1 LSVEET
7 VRTHRFPAQSTS
19 FVGREHELDELSKL
33 VPTTR
38 LLTLAGPGGAGKT
51 RLVCA
56 VGDRVA
62 QRFTDGAWFVDL
74 APVTDPTLVVSVIAS
89 ALDTPAAGDDD
100 SLASVLG
107 DTERLVVLDNC
118 EHVLEASSHVAAKVL
133 AACPGVT
140 FVATSREA
148 LGVAG
153 EVVWAVPA
161 MRIPPRSADLEE
173 LRDYDAVHLFTD
185 RAAMIDR
192 RFELTRI
199 NAEGVVRVVERLDG
213 IPLALELAAT
223 WTRMLT
229 PDEIATK
236 LDDRFRL
243 LTRGPADAPE
253 RHRTLRAAIDW
264 SYELL
269 RETQRVVL
277 GALSVFRGG
286 FTLDAAEAICT
297 NEDIADVDVLEALHD
312 LVDGNLVVADTSG
325 DASRYSMLETIR
337 EYADETLSD
346 DRRTALRDKHLE
358 WFRSFARR
366 GNAALGAEGGELWH
380 VRFDEDHDNIREA
393 LRWSL
398 NGGSPRVGL
407 DLAGSTAGYW
417 FLRAQLAEA
426 RTWLAQLIEATQ
438 REIDALPDVDQEL
451 LATLANGHHE
461 YARMALGVGDHVTAR
476 TAMGRADE
484 LLQSVDD
491 PTHATSKLYASVLDG
506 LAQLSMNEGNL
517 DDARRNSERSVEIL
531 RSIGERLNE
540 ARALTI
546 LGIIHVNQGDA
557 AGGKELIEQG
567 KELAREVG
575 DRVGVAN
582 ATIALGNALITSGDL
597 AEAKRTFEEA
607 LALCR
612 DVAAL
617 GGVAYAWHML
627 GTIAAHEGDL
637 SQAIALTQ
645 KALDQ
650 YIDLGVAELA
660 GSMALWAGSFALR
673 GGSVQRSAAA
683 YVRAIELAG
692 SAVAPWALEGLAEAA
707 ATAGVASD
715 AAVLLGAAS
724 LVRETSGRPADAND
738 LEMIGRAEAAAV
750 ERSGREAFDAA
761 YSSGRVLAF
770 DEAVD
775 VARALV
781 ASLEDARSQAADPRP
796 AFEREGEVWVVRFN
810 GRTSRVRDSK
820 GMQHLATLVS
830 APHREIHALDLVTG
844 PGAAGSGGHAPD
856 GDSSVI
862 ARGGDAGEM
871 LDAEARAAYEH
882 RLREL
887 QEEIEE
893 ADGFGDS
900 ARATRLRAEFDA
912 LVDELTRATGL
923 GGRSRKAASE
933 SERARLNVQRTLKAA
948 IKRLFEVDRALGR
961 HLDEAV
967 RTGTYCSYVPPHS
980 Q

>member
-1 LSVEET
+1 MH
-7 VRTHRFPAQSTS
+7 THRFPAKSTS
-19 FVGREHELDELSKL
+19 FVGREHELDELSTL

-56 VGDRVA
+56 VGERVA
-62 QRFTDGAWFVDL
+62 ERFTDGAWFVDL
-74 APVTDPTLVVSVIAS
+74 APVTDPTLITSVIAS
-89 ALDTPAAGDDD
+89 ALDAPAAADDD
-100 SLASVLG
+100 ALVAVLG
-107 DTERLVVLDNC
+107 DTERLIVLDNC
-118 EHVLEASSHVAAKVL
+118 EHLIEASAEIAAKLL

-140 FVATSREA
+140 LVATSREA

-153 EVVWAVPA
+153 EVVWAVPP
-161 MRIPPRSADLEE
+161 MEIPPHSTDVEE
-173 LRDYDAVHLFTD
+173 LRAYDAVHLFTD
-185 RAAMIDR
+185 RASMVDR
-192 RFELTRI
+192 RFELTTT

-229 PDEIATK
+229 PDEIASK

-269 RETQRVVL
+269 RETQRAVL

-286 FTLDAAEAICT
+286 FTLDAAEAVCT
-297 NEDIADVDVLEALHD
+297 DEHITVGDVLDALHD

-325 DASRYSMLETIR
+325 EVTRYSMLETIR

-346 DRRTALRDKHLE
+346 ERRKALRDRHLDR
-358 WFRSFARR
+358 FRSFAES

-398 NGGSPRVGL
+398 DGGSARVGL
-407 DLAGSTAGYW
+407 RLAGSTAGYW
-417 FLRAQLAEA
+417 FLRSQLAEA
-426 RTWLAQLIEATQ
+426 RTWLGQLIEATQ
-438 REIDALPDVDQEL
+438 LEIDALHDIDQEL
-451 LATLANGHHE
+451 VATLANGHHE
-461 YARMALGVGDHVTAR
+461 YARMAIGVGDHATAR
-476 TAMGRADE
+476 TAMARADE
-484 LLQSVDD
+484 LLKGVDD

-506 LAQLSMNEGNL
+506 LAQLSMSEGNL
-517 DDARRNSERSVEIL
+517 DDARMNSERSVEIL

-546 LGIIHVNQGDA
+546 LGIIHVNQGDGD
-557 AGGKELIEQG
+557 GGKELIEQG
-567 KELAREVG
+567 REVAREVG
-575 DRVGVAN
+575 DPVGVAN
-582 ATIALGNALITSGDL
+582 ATIALGNALIASGDL
-597 AEAKRTFEEA
+597 AGAKRTFEEA

-612 DVAAL
+612 EVAAL

-637 SQAIALTQ
+637 SQAIALTE
-645 KALDQ
+645 KALEQ
-650 YIDLGVAELA
+650 YVDLGVAELA
-660 GSMALWAGSFALR
+660 GNMALWAGSFALR
-673 GGSVQRSAAA
+673 AGSVQRSAAS
-683 YVRAIELAG
+683 YLRAIELAG
-692 SAVAPWALEGLAEAA
+692 GAVAPWALEGLAEAA

-724 LVRETSGRPADAND
+724 LVRETSGRPADTND
-738 LEMIGRAEAAAV
+738 LEMIGRAEAAAL

-761 YSSGRVLAF
+761 YSSGRILSF

-781 ASLEDARSQAADPRP
+781 ASLTDDGGGADDGRP
-796 AFEREGEVWVVRFN
+796 SFVREGEVWVVSFE
-810 GRTSRVRDSK
+810 GRTIRVRDSK

-830 APHREIHALDLVTG
+830 APGREIHALDLVAG
-844 PGAAGSGGHAPD
+844 PGAVATGGHAAD
-856 GDSSVI
+856 GDPSVV
-862 ARGGDAGEM
+862 ARGSDAGDM
-871 LDAEARAAYEH
+871 LDAEARSAYEH

-887 QEEIEE
+887 QDEIEE

-948 IKRLFEVDRALGR
+948 IKRLFEADRPLGR

-967 RTGTYCSYVPPHS
+967 RTGTFCSYVPSEAP
-980 Q
+980 